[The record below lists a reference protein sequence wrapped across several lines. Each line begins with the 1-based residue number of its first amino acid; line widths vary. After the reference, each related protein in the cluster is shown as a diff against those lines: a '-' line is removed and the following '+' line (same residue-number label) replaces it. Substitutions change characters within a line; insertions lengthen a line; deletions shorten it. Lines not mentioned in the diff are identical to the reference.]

1 MKYRDD
7 IKEVASDSHLT
18 WEKLTNSNILVTGA
32 SGLLGSTLIDILM
45 SSPYSCNYNVYAGVR
60 EKSRGDLI
68 LAKYPDASN
77 LHIIK
82 YDVIIPLESNI
93 DFHYMIH
100 CASGAAPANFAKH
113 PVEVMKANFFG
124 VSNLLDYGRKH
135 QLKRMLYVSTGEVYG
150 EGDGRIFT
158 EDYSGYVN
166 PVLSRSCYPSS
177 KRASETLCISYI
189 EEYNLDIVIARPCH
203 IYGPHFTNTDN
214 RVYAQFL
221 RNIVNNEDIV
231 LNSPGTQYRSWCY
244 VVDCCSAF
252 LYILLYGQKGE
263 AYNIADEDSNITIR
277 ELAKIIASNRGKRVV
292 LDVPGKIDI
301 CSNNPVS
308 KSVFSTK
315 KIESLGWKP
324 KTHINEGISKTIE
337 ELLYG

>member
-1 MKYRDD
+1 MNYKDD
-7 IKEVASDSHLT
+7 IKEVAGDSHLS
-18 WEKLTNSNILVTGA
+18 WEKLANCNILVTGA
-32 SGLLGSTLIDILM
+32 SGLLGSTLLDILI
-45 SSPYSCNYNVYAGVR
+45 SSQYCDFNIYAGVR
-60 EKSRGDLI
+60 EVSKGDHI
-68 LAKYPDASN
+68 LAKYPWASN

-82 YDVIIPLESNI
+82 HDVITPLDSNI
-93 DFHYMIH
+93 DFHYIIH
-100 CASGAAPANFAKH
+100 CASGAAPANFTKH
-113 PVEVMKANFFG
+113 PVEVMKANFYG

-150 EGDGRIFT
+150 EGDGRIFK

-189 EEYNLDIVIARPCH
+189 EEYNLDVVIARPCH
-203 IYGPHFTNTDN
+203 IYGPHFTNNDN

-221 RNIVNNEDIV
+221 RNILNKEDIV
-231 LNSPGTQYRSWCY
+231 MKSLGTQYRSWCY

-263 AYNIADEDSNITIR
+263 AYNIADQESNITIK
-277 ELAKIIASNRGKRVV
+277 ELAEVIASHGGKRVV
-292 LDVPGKIDI
+292 IDAPNAI
-301 CSNNPVS
+301 EIRSNNPVS

-324 KTHINEGISKTIE
+324 KTHINEGISKTLE